1 MKQRQIR
8 KLIRDLITNELHSL
22 LHDVTYR
29 IGVLGEEVK
38 RAAGEAHR
46 ITSGML
52 NLATPILDGFSFIDN
67 SPVAGSVAWADC
79 NVVFKGNSYAITNG
93 NTADKY
99 IYWQAGTTPTTFK
112 TSATKPTLTDDDVLI
127 AINDGGVHQM
137 VIGTGRMTHGGSV
150 ISATI
155 DSNEIKDGAI
165 LADKIAALAIS
176 EGKIASGAVTV
187 NKLGSGA
194 VTEAKLGTGAVTAD
208 KIGASAVTD
217 TKINDGAVTTNKIGT
232 GAVTGA
238 KIGTGAVT
246 EAKIGTGA
254 VTTDK
259 IGASA
264 ITDAKIGTGAV
275 TTSKIYD
282 GAIVAAKIGAG
293 EVATDKLDV
302 ALHMLF

>member
-52 NLATPILDGFSFIDN
+52 NLATPILDGFSFTDN
-67 SPVAGSVAWADC
+67 SPSAGSVAWADC
-79 NVVFKGNSYAITNG
+79 NVVFKGNTYVITDG
-93 NTADKY
+93 STSDKY
-99 IYWQAGTTPTTFK
+99 IYWQALTTPTTFK
-112 TSATKPTLTDDDVLI
+112 TSATKPTLTDDDVLV
-127 AINDGGVHQM
+127 AINDGGMHQM

-150 ISATI
+150 MDATI
-155 DSNEIKDGAI
+155 DSGEIKDGAI

-187 NKLGSGA
+187 NKLGASAVTAEKLATGA
-194 VTEAKLGTGAVTAD
+194 VTETKL
-208 KIGASAVTD
+208 
-217 TKINDGAVTTNKIGT
+217 
-232 GAVTGA
+232 
-238 KIGTGAVT
+238 GTGAVT
-246 EAKIGTGA
+246 EAKLGTGA

-275 TTSKIYD
+275 TTAKIFD
-282 GAIVAAKIGAG
+282 GAVVAAKIGAG

>member
-52 NLATPILDGFSFIDN
+52 NLATPILDGFSFTDN
-67 SPVAGSVAWADC
+67 SPSAGSVAWADC
-79 NVVFKGNSYAITNG
+79 NVVFKGNTYVITDG
-93 NTADKY
+93 STSDKY
-99 IYWQAGTTPTTFK
+99 IYWQALTTPTTFK
-112 TSATKPTLTDDDVLI
+112 TSATKPTLTDDDVLV
-127 AINDGGVHQM
+127 AINDGGMHQM

-150 ISATI
+150 MDATI
-155 DSNEIKDGAI
+155 DSGEIKDGAI

-187 NKLGSGA
+187 NKLGASAVTAEKLDTGA
-194 VTEAKLGTGAVTAD
+194 VTET
-208 KIGASAVTD
+208 
-217 TKINDGAVTTNKIGT
+217 KIGT
-232 GAVTGA
+232 GAVTSGKIDDSAVTDTKLATGA
-238 KIGTGAVT
+238 VTETKLGTGAVT
-246 EAKIGTGA
+246 EAKLGTGA

-275 TTSKIYD
+275 TTAKIFD
-282 GAIVAAKIGAG
+282 GAVVAAKIGAG

>member
-79 NVVFKGNSYAITNG
+79 NIVFKGNSYAITDG

-112 TSATKPTLTDDDVLI
+112 TSATKPTLSDDDALI

-187 NKLGSGA
+187 NKIGSGA
-194 VTEAKLGTGAVTAD
+194 VT
-208 KIGASAVTD
+208 S
-217 TKINDGAVTTNKIGT
+217 
-232 GAVTGA
+232 
-238 KIGTGAVT
+238 
-246 EAKIGTGA
+246 
-254 VTTDK
+254 
-259 IGASA
+259 
-264 ITDAKIGTGAV
+264 
-275 TTSKIYD
+275 SKICD

>member
-29 IGVLGEEVK
+29 IGVLREEVK

-52 NLATPILDGFSFIDN
+52 NLATPILDGFSFTDN
-67 SPVAGSVAWADC
+67 SPSAGSVAWADC
-79 NVVFKGNSYAITNG
+79 NVVFKGNTYVITDG

-112 TSATKPTLTDDDVLI
+112 TSATKPTLTDDDALI

-187 NKLGSGA
+187 NKLGASAVTAEKLDTGA
-194 VTEAKLGTGAVTAD
+194 VTET
-208 KIGASAVTD
+208 
-217 TKINDGAVTTNKIGT
+217 KIGT
-232 GAVTGA
+232 GAVTSGKIDDSAVTETKLATGA
-238 KIGTGAVT
+238 VTETKLGTGAVT
-246 EAKIGTGA
+246 EAKLGTGA

-275 TTSKIYD
+275 TTAKIFD
-282 GAIVAAKIGAG
+282 GAVVAAKIGAG